1 MISKI
6 SIKINSD
13 KGKVKVKVTPDNGVT
28 FKLAYELTSKSVT
41 NAELERCLAIV
52 EIACKDK

>member
-1 MISKI
+1 MIRKI
-6 SIKINSD
+6 NIKINSD

-28 FKLAYELTSKSVT
+28 FKLTYKISSESVT